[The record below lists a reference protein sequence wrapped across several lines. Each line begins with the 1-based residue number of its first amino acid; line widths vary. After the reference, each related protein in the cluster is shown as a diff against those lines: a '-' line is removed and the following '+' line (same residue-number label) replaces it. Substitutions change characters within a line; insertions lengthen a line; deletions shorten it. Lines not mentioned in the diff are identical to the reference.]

1 MWMPVPYLVTAATD
15 MGWQRHRT
23 DCQRRIGNERLTDTG
38 IDHHPGS
45 RVYAGILEFSRMVMG
60 RLESEG
66 VELSVDHTAKAF
78 HVVNGRIVSVDEHEG
93 QEVEIEFVE

>member
-1 MWMPVPYLVTAATD
+1 
-15 MGWQRHRT
+15 
-23 DCQRRIGNERLTDTG
+23 
-38 IDHHPGS
+38 
-45 RVYAGILEFSRMVMG
+45 MG